1 MCFIT
6 IASVYGL
13 TMGVYEIIHP
23 VGCKDSGL
31 NHFMFWQIVDMNF
44 YNLFCTFFYDL
55 LGFRGEPSCLL
66 FLKNFFFLK
75 HNSIQ
80 ITLYKFIQLLPLK
93 ILTKTTAKHSLSAIC
108 HQTDSPTLKAYHWLN
123 RCCFA

>member
-44 YNLFCTFFYDL
+44 YNLFCMFFYDL

-66 FLKNFFFLK
+66 FLKNFFFK
-75 HNSIQ
+75 NSHFHSNHIIQ
-80 ITLYKFIQLLPLK
+80 IHTV
-93 ILTKTTAKHSLSAIC
+93 AAS
-108 HQTDSPTLKAYHWLN
+108 
-123 RCCFA
+123 